1 MKVDALF
8 ISDVHLGSKGSNA
21 ELLLEM
27 LKEYEPKELI
37 IVGDFI
43 DGWLLKKRH
52 YWTQDFSNVIRKIL
66 SYTKKGTKVTYITG
80 NHDDFLRSYIP
91 IYFGDNINV
100 VNEMVWEDY
109 FITHGDLYDGIVQ
122 MKWLGRLGSFG
133 YELAISLDM
142 LMKKFGYKKS
152 LSKFLKKKVKDAVK
166 FITNFEEQLLYQS
179 KKRNCKGVVC
189 GHIHTPEIKTMPNG
203 MIYMNDG
210 DWVESCSALVEHY
223 DGRWEIIY
231 WTKAQDDVVID
242 ITKRKRD
249 KS

>member
-100 VNEMVWEDY
+100 VNEMIWEDY

-122 MKWLGRLGSFG
+122 MKWLGKLGSFG

-166 FITNFEEQLLYQS
+166 FITNFEEQLVYQS

-189 GHIHTPEIKTMPNG
+189 GHIHTPENKYIDGIHYLNC
-203 MIYMNDG
+203 G
-210 DWVESCSALVEHY
+210 DWIENNSYIIY
-223 DGRWEIIY
+223 DKGRWELKEMI
-231 WTKAQDDVVID
+231 KP
-242 ITKRKRD
+242 
-249 KS
+249 

>member
-91 IYFGDNINV
+91 LYFGDNINV

-166 FITNFEEQLLYQS
+166 FITNFEEQLVYQS

-189 GHIHTPEIKTMPNG
+189 GHIHTPENKYIDGIHYLNC
-203 MIYMNDG
+203 G
-210 DWVESCSALVEHY
+210 DWIENNSY
-223 DGRWEIIY
+223 ITYNKGKWELKEMI
-231 WTKAQDDVVID
+231 
-242 ITKRKRD
+242 
-249 KS
+249 KSI

>member
-21 ELLLEM
+21 ELLLGM

-91 IYFGDNINV
+91 LYFGDNINV
-100 VNEMVWEDY
+100 VNEMIWEDY

-166 FITNFEEQLLYQS
+166 FITNFEEQLVYQS

-189 GHIHTPEIKTMPNG
+189 GHIHTPENKYING
-203 MIYMNDG
+203 IHYLNCG
-210 DWVESCSALVEHY
+210 DWIENNSY
-223 DGRWEIIY
+223 IIY
-231 WTKAQDDVVID
+231 NKGKWELKEMIKP
-242 ITKRKRD
+242 I
-249 KS
+249 

>member
-122 MKWLGRLGSFG
+122 MKWLGKLGSFG

-166 FITNFEEQLLYQS
+166 FITNFEEQLVYQS
-179 KKRNCKGVVC
+179 KKRNCKGVIC
-189 GHIHTPEIKTMPNG
+189 GHIHTPENKFVDGIHYLNC
-203 MIYMNDG
+203 G
-210 DWVESCSALVEHY
+210 DWIENNSY
-223 DGRWEIIY
+223 IIYDDGRWELKEMI
-231 WTKAQDDVVID
+231 
-242 ITKRKRD
+242 

>member
-66 SYTKKGTKVTYITG
+66 SYTKKGTKVPYITG

-166 FITNFEEQLLYQS
+166 FITNFEEQLVYQS

-189 GHIHTPEIKTMPNG
+189 GHIHTPENKYIDGIHYLNC
-203 MIYMNDG
+203 G
-210 DWVESCSALVEHY
+210 DWIENNSY
-223 DGRWEIIY
+223 IIY
-231 WTKAQDDVVID
+231 NKGKWELKEMI
-242 ITKRKRD
+242 
-249 KS
+249 KSI

>member
-91 IYFGDNINV
+91 LYFGDNINV

-122 MKWLGRLGSFG
+122 MKWLGKLGSFG

-166 FITNFEEQLLYQS
+166 FITNFEEQLVYQS

-189 GHIHTPEIKTMPNG
+189 GHIHTPENKFVDGIHYLNC
-203 MIYMNDG
+203 G
-210 DWVESCSALVEHY
+210 DWIENNSYIIY
-223 DGRWEIIY
+223 DKGRWELKEMI
-231 WTKAQDDVVID
+231 KP
-242 ITKRKRD
+242 
-249 KS
+249 

>member
-21 ELLLEM
+21 ELLLGM

-122 MKWLGRLGSFG
+122 MKWLGKLGSFG

-166 FITNFEEQLLYQS
+166 FITNFEEQLVYQY

-189 GHIHTPEIKTMPNG
+189 GHIHTPENKYIDGIHYLNC
-203 MIYMNDG
+203 G
-210 DWVESCSALVEHY
+210 DWIENNSY
-223 DGRWEIIY
+223 IIY
-231 WTKAQDDVVID
+231 NKGKWELKEMIKP
-242 ITKRKRD
+242 I
-249 KS
+249 

>member
-91 IYFGDNINV
+91 LYFGDNINV

-122 MKWLGRLGSFG
+122 MKWLGKLGSFG

-166 FITNFEEQLLYQS
+166 FITNFEEQLVYQS

-189 GHIHTPEIKTMPNG
+189 GHIHTPENKYIDGIHYLNC
-203 MIYMNDG
+203 G
-210 DWVESCSALVEHY
+210 DWIENNSY
-223 DGRWEIIY
+223 IIY
-231 WTKAQDDVVID
+231 NKGKWELKEMI
-242 ITKRKRD
+242 KPL
-249 KS
+249 